1 MSPPSQA
8 YRPYLEP
15 HQSPAG
21 PGDARPTATQVIKD
35 LGLEG
40 KLGNKTILI
49 TGGSAGLGVQTARAL
64 YLAGAKI
71 YITVRGEQK
80 GQKAIKAIT
89 KDAPEGQA
97 VELVQMDLGDLD
109 SVRAAAKD
117 FMTRSNRLDILI
129 NNAGVMN
136 VPKGKTVS
144 GFETHMGSNHFGH
157 FLLFQLLKPV
167 LLSSST
173 PTHTSR
179 VVTLSSY
186 GHTFSPIRF
195 DDIGFEDSEYN
206 PWAAYGQSKTAN
218 IYMANSIDRLYG
230 SQGLHAVSVHPGVI
244 IDTELL
250 RYSTKDAFDEF
261 GGEDVFGNLPKSPE
275 QGAATTVWAAL
286 TPHFNDKG
294 GVYCADCGESVKA
307 GDDAPIGG
315 PEYVNH
321 TYDEEAEDRLW
332 ELSCKAVGV

>member
-1 MSPPSQA
+1 
-8 YRPYLEP
+8 
-15 HQSPAG
+15 
-21 PGDARPTATQVIKD
+21 
-35 LGLEG
+35 
-40 KLGNKTILI
+40 
-49 TGGSAGLGVQTARAL
+49 
-64 YLAGAKI
+64 
-71 YITVRGEQK
+71 
-80 GQKAIKAIT
+80 
-89 KDAPEGQA
+89 
-97 VELVQMDLGDLD
+97 
-109 SVRAAAKD
+109 
-117 FMTRSNRLDILI
+117 
-129 NNAGVMN
+129 MN
-136 VPKGKTVS
+136 VPKGKTAS

-157 FLLFQLLKPV
+157 FLLFQLLKPI

-195 DDIGFEDSEYN
+195 NDIGFEDSEYN

-218 IYMANSIDRLYG
+218 IYMANSIDRLHG

-250 RYSTKDAFDEF
+250 RHSTKDAFDEF

-286 TPHFNDKG
+286 TSHFNDKG

-307 GDDAPIGG
+307 GDNAPIGG
-315 PEYVNH
+315 PEYVSH

-332 ELSCKAVGV
+332 ELSRKAVGV